1 MKQVFSTKANIYNA
15 RFIIFNLMFSK
26 PAYLPQTYGL
36 NLVPTKANQL
46 WNLLPE
52 ILKSPPSLTL
62 FKNEKT
68 GRALIVH
75 ITYATQEKNSGFHHM
90 GDVWFS
96 PTISHNLARCYKTH
110 RMKGA
115 WGNCI
120 HIFLVLR
127 VLFFCQVTLTYKN

>member
-62 FKNEKT
+62 LKNEKNV
-68 GRALIVH
+68 G
-75 ITYATQEKNSGFHHM
+75 
-90 GDVWFS
+90 
-96 PTISHNLARCYKTH
+96 
-110 RMKGA
+110 
-115 WGNCI
+115 
-120 HIFLVLR
+120 VL
-127 VLFFCQVTLTYKN
+127 